1 MALKFF
7 GRSKSAPDSS
17 RFPFTLQFWLFTA
30 CSIGLLTFGA
40 QEIYEAHQAR
50 SWPRIPC
57 TIIRSS
63 VESRDG
69 EYRASIEFRYSVD
82 GKLHRSWTVSPQG
95 ELWSSDYARA
105 AARVAQ
111 FPIGSTRTCLV
122 NPRKP
127 DRAFL
132 EASVSCAL
140 LFLAPTPMLI
150 WLLYERVAIAHWWRG
165 RKSSSQRRISDRFAA
180 RRAPGGLLLLGLVG
194 LLMSLTFITV
204 LVIVPIRRSLLA
216 RNWPAV
222 PCRILEARIIEEHH
236 HVASSF
242 EPQVLFTYEIGGRVY
257 TSSRYNLSEP
267 FASSYAS
274 AKSQIE
280 PYPPGST
287 NACYVPPGHPDRAV
301 LRRDFQPAWFFI
313 SFGLGLGVLDVWI
326 LSKHWR
332 SVAAARPDGLPARQ
346 KGRRESLR
354 ISRRRDAIK
363 RAIRFSIELAVSLIV
378 SGLLGVPSIRSLREG
393 TIDALPL
400 IYALVAFFAAVW
412 FAIQLRKTLPAL
424 FAPAPS
430 IEISP
435 AILTLGEKFTL
446 HWRFRSSTR
455 QIASLAFFLVARE
468 ELKILTIVDTGHGA
482 DEQEKTETTT
492 TFESSIVTI
501 TEQGFFGEGAR
512 ASAIPGDGMHSFQ
525 SSKSRFI
532 WLIQTRQQ
540 LANDSIIIHEFEV
553 SVLPHRRETFS
564 IHAQSQT
571 RQR

>member
-1 MALKFF
+1 MALNFF
-7 GRSKSAPDSS
+7 GRSKSAPDPS

-30 CSIGLLTFGA
+30 CSVALLIFGA
-40 QEIYEAHQAR
+40 HEIHEAHQAR
-50 SWPRIPC
+50 SWPRVPC

-82 GKLHRSWTVSPQG
+82 GKLHRSWTISPQG
-95 ELWSSDYARA
+95 EFWSTDYARA

-111 FPIGSTRTCLV
+111 FPVGSTRTCLV
-122 NPRKP
+122 NPRQP

-132 EASVSCAL
+132 EASVSYGL
-140 LFLAPTPMLI
+140 LFLGPTPMLI

-165 RKSSSQRRISDRFAA
+165 RKTALQGRISDRFAT
-180 RRAPGGLLLLGLVG
+180 RRAPGGLLLLGIMG
-194 LLMSLTFITV
+194 LLMSLTFIIV
-204 LVIVPIRRSLLA
+204 LVFVPIRRSLLA
-216 RNWPAV
+216 RNWPAL

-242 EPQVLFTYEIGGRVY
+242 EPQVLFTYEVGGRVY

-274 AKSQIE
+274 AKSRIA
-280 PYPPGST
+280 PYPPGAT
-287 NACYVPPGHPDRAV
+287 NACYVPPGHPGRAV

-313 SFGLGLGVLDVWI
+313 GFGLALGVLDLWI

-332 SVAAARPDGLPARQ
+332 SVAAARPDGLPAMR

-354 ISRRRDAIK
+354 ISTHRDAIN
-363 RAIRFSIELAVSLIV
+363 RAVRFSFGLAVSLII
-378 SGLLGVPSIRSLREG
+378 SGLLGLPSIRSLREG
-393 TIDALPL
+393 TVDALPL
-400 IYALVAFFAAVW
+400 IYSLVAAFAAVW
-412 FAIQLRKTLPAL
+412 FAIELKKTLRPL

-430 IEISP
+430 IKISP
-435 AILTLGEKFTL
+435 AILTLAEKFTL

-455 QIASLAFFLVARE
+455 QIASLGFFLVARE
-468 ELKILTIVDTGHGA
+468 ELKILTVVDTGHGA
-482 DEQEKTETTT
+482 DEQEKTETAT
-492 TFESSIVTI
+492 TFELPLVTI
-501 TEQGFFGEGAR
+501 TEKGFFGEGER
-512 ASAIPGDGMHSFQ
+512 AVTVPSEGMHSFQ
-525 SSKSRFI
+525 SSKARFV

-553 SVLPHRRETFS
+553 PVLPRRCENLPA
-564 IHAQSQT
+564 HAQSQT